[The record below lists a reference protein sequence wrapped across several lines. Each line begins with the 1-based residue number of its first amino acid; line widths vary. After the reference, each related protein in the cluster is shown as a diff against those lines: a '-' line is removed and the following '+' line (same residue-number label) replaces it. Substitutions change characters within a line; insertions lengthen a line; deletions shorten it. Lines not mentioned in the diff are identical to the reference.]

1 MFENTVA
8 VAGGVGNAEELADAE
23 AAEAGAAVAVAVD
36 VESGAVAV
44 AVDVESGAVA
54 VFGVAV
60 PAEVEAVG
68 EEVAA

>member
-1 MFENTVA
+1 M
-8 VAGGVGNAEELADAE
+8 
-23 AAEAGAAVAVAVD
+23 AVAVD

>member
-44 AVDVESGAVA
+44 
-54 VFGVAV
+54 FGVAV
-60 PAEVEAVG
+60 PADGEVVATGVG
-68 EEVAA
+68 VAA